1 MLKIVSTE
9 KTWAA
14 NANGR
19 YGWCYKHTMSDGSIR
34 WEHSA

>member
-1 MLKIVSTE
+1 MRTAVSTE

-19 YGWCYKHTMSDGSIR
+19 YGWCVKITYSDGYIE
-34 WEHSA
+34 WKHY

>member
-1 MLKIVSTE
+1 MKTILRTE

-19 YGWCYKHTMSDGSIR
+19 YGWCYKYYMSDGTIEWR
-34 WEHSA
+34 NDK